1 MVFHSSAISHSMS
14 INVHNVKTDES
25 IADISFMIN
34 WLNVSNYDSSISQ
47 TQQDCQALLKTK

>member
-1 MVFHSSAISHSMS
+1 MS